1 MDARRACG
9 KKEKTLDYKAVNQ
22 EIVYKITGWVQ
33 NGAFDI
39 YQIILLRDEE
49 II

>member
-1 MDARRACG
+1 MYAEPVG
-9 KKEKTLDYKAVNQ
+9 KKTTDCIAANQ
-22 EIVYKITGWVQ
+22 EIASKITGWVQ

-39 YQIILLRDEE
+39 YLIILLRDEE